1 MGLDAIVYS
10 GKRTEVQV
18 EGAQPGSEGQASG
31 VRSNATAAIH
41 KRLGNASMIG
51 SIREE
56 MLSFLDADALLLTKV
71 LYSGSHSSDEISVQD
86 IDKLDSEIKKTRQ
99 RSGTSL
105 SMSVERFL
113 NDMTDLVDKAR
124 QERSPIVFV

>member
-1 MGLDAIVYS
+1 
-10 GKRTEVQV
+10 
-18 EGAQPGSEGQASG
+18 
-31 VRSNATAAIH
+31 
-41 KRLGNASMIG
+41 MIG

-71 LYSGSHSSDEISVQD
+71 LYSGSHSGDEISVQD
-86 IDKLDSEIKKTRQ
+86 IEKLDSEIKRTRQ

-113 NDMTDLVDKAR
+113 DDMTDLVSKAR
-124 QERSPIVFV
+124 EERSPIVFV